1 MKRVFALVA
10 LLLITLLLSCSS
22 RVSESATSND
32 SGKLVTGV
40 PVEIQKLLEQYMPAE
55 DSYPDL
61 VPAVQPSDT
70 SILRDTSLDV
80 YAAVFFWGQ
89 IPNSTLPF
97 ARPTDW
103 SGSLSMNVPER
114 IDVVHTISFER
125 GEDSLLPSPR
135 PATVVWVSRTSVDF
149 DGLGLLI
156 FVKRGMATLVVPQLT
171 FDTKPFF
178 LQLGVNQ
185 LTSFSALY
193 QVDSNNVL
201 AVCARKLSRNRCPHG
216 TLAGFWIREDNTH
229 MSGQL
234 TGKWLSED
242 GKAIGYFDGRF
253 GIAATDPRGTFSGKR
268 TDLDGKLTG
277 YLKGTWSYNDYA
289 MCPTCGT
296 RFGAFAGVYTD
307 TSGTVLG
314 KIDGRFGDLNAPT
327 ILPSMIL
334 PLAGRWQTY
343 CPSAGDP
350 TSNTSAD

>member
-1 MKRVFALVA
+1 MKRVLALVA
-10 LLLITLLLSCSS
+10 LLLMTLLLSCGS
-22 RVSESATSND
+22 RVTESTVSND
-32 SGKLVTGV
+32 TGNVATGV
-40 PVEIQKLLEQYMPAE
+40 PADLQKLLEQYMPAE
-55 DSYPDL
+55 DGYVDR
-61 VPAVQPSDT
+61 VPAVHPFDT

-89 IPNSTLPF
+89 IPNTTSPF

-103 SGSLSMNVPER
+103 SGNLSMNVPEK
-114 IDVVHTISFER
+114 INVVHTISFEA
-125 GEDSLLPSPR
+125 GEDWLLPSPR
-135 PATVVWVSRTSVDF
+135 PATVVWVSKTAADF
-149 DGLGLLI
+149 DGIGLLI
-156 FVKRGMATLVVPQLT
+156 FVKRGLATLVVPQLT

-178 LQLGVNQ
+178 LQLEVDK
-185 LTSFSALY
+185 LVSFSALY

-216 TLAGFWIREDNTH
+216 SLAGFWIREDNTH
-229 MSGQL
+229 MSGRL

-242 GKAIGYFDGRF
+242 GKAIGYFEGKF
-253 GIAATDPRGTFSGKR
+253 GIAATDPRGTFSGTR
-268 TDLDGKLTG
+268 TDLHGKLTG
-277 YLKGTWSYNDYA
+277 YIKGTWSYDDYA

-296 RFGAFAGVYTD
+296 RFGTFVGVFTD

-314 KIDGRFGDLNAPT
+314 KLGGKFGDLNAPT

-350 TSNTSAD
+350 TLNANAD